1 MIGHD
6 SRYESARIRFAIA
19 RLPAFFASE
28 PARLPA
34 SPHGIARGS
43 PVVIVPAVRELLSG
57 AETAGSGLQKPLRS
71 GSTVV
76 VGSQSRA
83 RDRSEQG
90 KPENNLRRSKY
101 CHRLFQLKQ
110 IGTSYPAGTLSTHPL
125 IILRGEMRMFPYFS
139 GFSVLNIITCATGW
153 IP

>member
-57 AETAGSGLQKPLRS
+57 AETAGSGLQKTLCEADPPLSS
-71 GSTVV
+71 GAELAQEIAPSKA
-76 VGSQSRA
+76 S
-83 RDRSEQG
+83 
-90 KPENNLRRSKY
+90 LR
-101 CHRLFQLKQ
+101 
-110 IGTSYPAGTLSTHPL
+110 ISYDGRNIVTD
-125 IILRGEMRMFPYFS
+125 FFS
-139 GFSVLNIITCATGW
+139 
-153 IP
+153 